1 MDMKRLALCALGALL
16 IIVPAAAAPAA
27 RAGTYSV
34 QFCTSGGTVF
44 DNKSWIVAADPGFTI
59 DSVCPLRN
67 QNISIEVPVSA
78 TARVADNSHSGLVFQ
93 APAGTTIADF
103 RFDRVF
109 EYSNPVASGTHAF
122 YEAYQ
127 IGTTTFAG
135 IGTYD
140 DATAARLS
148 ASGDWYSAT
157 QGRRTVTKANFRSLA
172 GYQNDA
178 NRLALLVG
186 CYPKGSPCSL
196 TGGVINNALFGAS
209 VELMDNVAPALSVEA
224 FGLLAGGQPTGREP
238 VRFSASDNAGVR
250 IAELLD
256 VTDPANPMVVAS
268 EDYSNVLNDRAAG
281 CSFRLTR
288 PCPTLSGETVASSTG
303 VTGGRR
309 QVAVRV
315 TDVAGNQTTS
325 PPTTV
330 NVVPPF
336 DRGALNGA
344 NATETGKV
352 EVRFVRGKKRTRTVN
367 YRARTS
373 VRGRVL
379 NANGQPVGNAIVHLL
394 RKDERDGS
402 TWRTARNLKTD
413 SKGRFDTKLR
423 ATASR
428 AWQFGWPSHVN
439 DPQPAAAGHLRLR
452 ARASGTLSVRPRHI
466 RRGNAVHFSGRLRGT
481 TFPHGGVPVELQAF
495 QQGRWRAVR
504 TKRTNS
510 KGRFTHRFC
519 CWGGDHGTV
528 RFRARILTDSQFPY
542 ERGLSNTVRRR
553 TN

>member
-1 MDMKRLALCALGALL
+1 MEMKRLALCAFSAL
-16 IIVPAAAAPAA
+16 IVLSAAAAPAA
-27 RAGTYSV
+27 RAGTYTV
-34 QFCTSGGTVF
+34 HFCNSGGTAF
-44 DNKSWIVAADPGFTI
+44 DNRSWIAAANPGFRI
-59 DSVCPLRN
+59 DNVCPAPN
-67 QNISIEVPVSA
+67 HNISIEVPVSA
-78 TARVADNSHSGLVFQ
+78 TATVPDNTHAGLVFQ
-93 APAGTTIADF
+93 APAGTTIGDF
-103 RFDRVF
+103 RFDRVM
-109 EYSNPVASGTHAF
+109 EYNNPVASGTHAF

-135 IGTYD
+135 VGNYD
-140 DATAARLS
+140 DATVARLR
-148 ASGDWYSAT
+148 ATGDWYSGT
-157 QGRRTVTKANFRSLA
+157 QGRRTLTKASFRSLA
-172 GYQNDA
+172 GYGNNA

-186 CYPKGSPCSL
+186 CFPRGNPCSL

-209 VELMDNVAPALSVEA
+209 VELIDNVVPALSVEA
-224 FGLLAGGQPTGREP
+224 FGLLGGGQPTGREP
-238 VRFSASDNAGVR
+238 VRFSASDNAAVR
-250 IAELLD
+250 RAELLD
-256 VTDPANPMVVAS
+256 VTDANNPVVVAS
-268 EDYSNVLNDRAAG
+268 EDYAVVLNDRGGG

-288 PCPTLSGETVASSTG
+288 PCPSLSAETIAPPSG

-309 QVAVRV
+309 QIAVRV

-336 DRGALNGA
+336 DRGPLNGT
-344 NATETGKV
+344 NATETGTV
-352 EVRFVRGKKRTRTVN
+352 EVRFVRGRKRTRTVN
-367 YRARTS
+367 YRARAS

-379 NANGQPVGNAIVHLL
+379 NANGQPVGDAIVHLL

-402 TWRTARNLKTD
+402 QWRRARDLRTD
-413 SKGRFDTKLR
+413 SKGRFSTKLR

-466 RRGNAVHFSGRLRGT
+466 RRGNAVHFSGRLRGY
-481 TFPHGGVPVELQAF
+481 TFPRGGVPVELQAF

-504 TKRTNS
+504 TKRTNR

-519 CWGGDHGTV
+519 CWGGTSGTV